1 MVHMPEFVVPGVVFL
16 VDEHDQVVGVIV
28 VLGPILVVDDLP
40 RCEGSSENLGGN
52 LTVDVLSVLLE
63 VSVRVSAECM

>member
-28 VLGPILVVDDLP
+28 VLVPILVVYDLP
-40 RCEGSSENLGGN
+40 RFEGSPENIDCD
-52 LTVDVLSVLLE
+52 LTVDVSPITL
-63 VSVRVSAECM
+63 